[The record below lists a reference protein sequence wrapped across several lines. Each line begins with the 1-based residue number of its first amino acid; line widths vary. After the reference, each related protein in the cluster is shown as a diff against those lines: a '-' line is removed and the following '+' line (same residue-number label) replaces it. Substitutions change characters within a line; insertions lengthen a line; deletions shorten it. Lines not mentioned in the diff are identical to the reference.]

1 MNGDVAV
8 AAVILAAG
16 EGTRMKSDL
25 AKVLHEIN
33 GYPMIVHVLNAL
45 SEVSPSRTVVVV
57 GHQAEA
63 VMERLSGDRIH
74 HEGLMFAIQSE
85 RLGTGH
91 AVMQARPALEGFS
104 GTIMVLTGDTPLLEK
119 STLAAFLRFHRKSGA
134 AATVMSAEVE
144 DASGYG
150 RILRDDSGDLLG
162 IVEHK
167 DATPEQRRIGEYNSG
182 MFCFESDILFSA
194 LEKVD
199 TANVQGEYYLTDVMG
214 ILRKDGRRVAVFK
227 IDDAD
232 EVMGINDRDQLA
244 MAERMMK
251 GDR

>member
-1 MNGDVAV
+1 MNGEGAV

-63 VMERLSGDRIH
+63 VKQRLSGDDSVNR
-74 HEGLMFAIQSE
+74 GLTFALQSE

-91 AVMQARPALEGFS
+91 AVMQARPALEGFE

-119 STLAAFLRFHRKSGA
+119 STLAAFLRFHGESGA
-134 AATVMSAEVE
+134 SATVMSAEVE

-150 RILRDDSGDLLG
+150 RILRDDKGDLLG

-167 DATPEQRRIGEYNSG
+167 DATEE
-182 MFCFESDILFSA
+182 A
-194 LEKVD
+194 
-199 TANVQGEYYLTDVMG
+199 A
-214 ILRKDGRRVAVFK
+214 KDRRVQQ
-227 IDDAD
+227 
-232 EVMGINDRDQLA
+232 RDVLLRQRYPLFGA
-244 MAERMMK
+244 RK
-251 GDR
+251 GRYY

>member
-1 MNGDVAV
+1 MNGDGAV

-33 GYPMIVHVLNAL
+33 GRTMIEHVLDAL
-45 SEVSPSRTVVVV
+45 SEVSPSAIVVVV
-57 GHQAEA
+57 GHQADA
-63 VMERLSGDRIH
+63 VRERLSGDDIDYA
-74 HEGLMFAIQSE
+74 GLTFALQSE

-91 AVMQARPALEGFS
+91 AVMQAKPALEDFT
-104 GTIMVLTGDTPLLEK
+104 GTVMVLTGDTPLLEK
-119 STLAAFLRFHRKSGA
+119 STLAGFLRFHRESGA
-134 AATVMSAEVE
+134 SATVMSAEVE
-144 DASGYG
+144 DAAGYG
-150 RILRDDSGDLLG
+150 RILRDDNGDLLG

-167 DATPEQRRIGEYNSG
+167 DATPEQRLIGEYNSG
-182 MFCFESDILFSA
+182 MFCFESDILFTA
-194 LEKVD
+194 LERVD
-199 TANVQGEYYLTDVMG
+199 TSNVQGEYYLTDIMG
-214 ILRKDGRRVAVFK
+214 ILRSDGKRVAVFK
-227 IDDAD
+227 IVNAD

>member
-1 MNGDVAV
+1 MNGDGAV

-25 AKVLHEIN
+25 AKVLHEII
-33 GYPMIVHVLNAL
+33 GLPMIVHVLNAL
-45 SEVSPSRTVVVV
+45 SEVAPATTVVVV

-63 VMERLSGDRIH
+63 VKNRLSGDDIGYK
-74 HEGLMFAIQSE
+74 GLGFALQSE

-91 AVMQARPALEGFS
+91 AVMQAKPALEGFT

-119 STLAAFLRFHRKSGA
+119 STLAGFLRFHRESGA
-134 AATVMSAEVE
+134 LATVMSAEVD
-144 DASGYG
+144 DATGYG

-167 DATPEQRRIGEYNSG
+167 DATEEQRKIGEYNSG
-182 MFCFESDILFSA
+182 MFCFESDILFTA
-194 LEKVD
+194 LKRVD
-199 TANVQGEYYLTDVMG
+199 TSNVQGEYYLTDIMG
-214 ILRKDGRRVAVFK
+214 ILRNDGKRVAVFK
-227 IDDAD
+227 IDNAD
-232 EVMGINDRDQLA
+232 EVMGINDCDQLA
-244 MAERMMK
+244 LAERMMK

>member
-1 MNGDVAV
+1 MNGDRAV

-33 GYPMIVHVLNAL
+33 GYPMIEHVLNAL
-45 SEVSPSRTVVVV
+45 SEVSPSQTVVVV

-63 VMERLSGDRIH
+63 VKERLSGDDIGY
-74 HEGLMFAIQSE
+74 EGLTFTLQSE

-91 AVMQARPALEGFS
+91 AVMQARPALKDFE
-104 GTIMVLTGDTPLLEK
+104 GTIMVLTGDTPLLER
-119 STLAAFLRFHRKSGA
+119 STLAGFLRFHRESGA
-134 AATVMSAEVE
+134 SATVMSAEVE

-150 RILRDDSGDLLG
+150 RILRDDNDDLLG

-167 DATPEQRRIGEYNSG
+167 DATDEQRQIGEYNSG
-182 MFCFESDILFSA
+182 IFCFESDILFSA
-194 LEKVD
+194 LERID
-199 TANVQGEYYLTDVMG
+199 TTNVQGEYYLTDIMG
-214 ILRKDGRRVAVFK
+214 ILRGDGRRVAVFR
-227 IDDAD
+227 IDNAD
-232 EVMGINDRDQLA
+232 EVMGINDRDQLE

>member
-1 MNGDVAV
+1 MNGDGAV

-33 GYPMIVHVLNAL
+33 GHPMIEHVLNAL
-45 SEVSPSRTVVVV
+45 SDVSPSRTVIVV

-63 VMERLSGDRIH
+63 VKERLSGDDIGV
-74 HEGLMFAIQSE
+74 EGLTFALQSE

-91 AVMQARPALEGFS
+91 AVMQAKPALDGFE

-119 STLAAFLRFHRKSGA
+119 STLAGFLRFHRESGA
-134 AATVMSAEVE
+134 SATVMSAEVE
-144 DASGYG
+144 DAAGYG
-150 RILRDDSGDLLG
+150 RILRDDNEDLLG

-167 DATPEQRRIGEYNSG
+167 DATPEQREIGEYNSG

-194 LEKVD
+194 LERID
-199 TANVQGEYYLTDVMG
+199 TTNVQGEYYLTDIMG
-214 ILRKDGRRVAVFK
+214 ILRSDGRRVAVFK

-232 EVMGINDRDQLA
+232 EVMGINDRDQLE

>member
-1 MNGDVAV
+1 MTNDGAV

-33 GYPMIVHVLNAL
+33 GLPMIVHVLNAL
-45 SEVSPSRTVVVV
+45 SEVSPRRTVVVV

-63 VMERLSGDRIH
+63 VMERLAGDRID
-74 HEGLMFAIQSE
+74 HEGLMFAVQSE

-91 AVMQARPALEGFS
+91 AVMQADPALEGFE

-119 STLAAFLRFHRKSGA
+119 STLAAFLKFHRESGA

-144 DASGYG
+144 DAAGYG
-150 RILRDDSGDLLG
+150 RILRDEKGDLLG

-167 DATPEQRRIGEYNSG
+167 DATEEQRRIGEYNSG

-194 LEKVD
+194 LESID
-199 TANVQGEYYLTDVMG
+199 TSNVQGEYYLTDVMG
-214 ILRKDGRRVAVFK
+214 ILRNDGKRVAVFK
-227 IDDAD
+227 IDNAD

-244 MAERMMK
+244 LAERMMK

>member
-1 MNGDVAV
+1 MTGDGAV

-33 GYPMIVHVLNAL
+33 GFPMIVHVLNAL
-45 SEVSPSRTVVVV
+45 GETGPSRIVVVV

-63 VMERLSGDRIH
+63 VKNRLSGDDTVN
-74 HEGLMFAIQSE
+74 EGLTFALQSE

-91 AVMQARPALEGFS
+91 AVMQAKPALEGFE

-119 STLAAFLRFHRKSGA
+119 STLADFLKFHRESGA

-150 RILRDDSGDLLG
+150 RILRDTSGDLLG

-167 DATPEQRRIGEYNSG
+167 DATEEQRKIGEYNSG
-182 MFCFESDILFSA
+182 MFCFESEILFSA

-199 TANVQGEYYLTDVMG
+199 TTNVQGEYYLTDVMG
-214 ILRKDGRRVAVFK
+214 ILRNAGRRVAVFK
-227 IDDAD
+227 IANAD

-244 MAERMMK
+244 LAERMMK

>member
-1 MNGDVAV
+1 M
-8 AAVILAAG
+8 
-16 EGTRMKSDL
+16 E
-25 AKVLHEIN
+25 H
-33 GYPMIVHVLNAL
+33 L
-45 SEVSPSRTVVVV
+45 SCD
-57 GHQAEA
+57 G
-63 VMERLSGDRIH
+63 IH
-74 HEGLMFAIQSE
+74 YEGLMFAIQSE

-91 AVMQARPALEGFS
+91 AVMQARPALEGFE
-104 GTIMVLTGDTPLLEK
+104 GTIMVLTGDTPLLES
-119 STLAAFLRFHRKSGA
+119 STLSAFLRFHRESGA

-150 RILRDDSGDLLG
+150 RILRDDIGDLLG

-167 DATPEQRRIGEYNSG
+167 DATDEQRLIGEYNSG

-194 LEKVD
+194 LERVD